1 VITALQQLVIIGRR
15 KFLTTSNRNFVVGV
29 FQDTPQAQQAMDDL
43 MSAGFSKDQ
52 IRYSVSK
59 GGSGIT
65 NSLENLG
72 LPEEEATFYNGE
84 FEAGRT
90 VVVVNTSDRQ
100 QEASQILARQGGY
113 DYTSRSGQTSG
124 YANTASSNTAS
135 SGQATDYNAEAS
147 QNVQLREEQLN
158 VGKQAVQTGQAG
170 IRKEVVTE
178 QQSIDVPVSREEVVI
193 ERRPASGQPSD
204 TPIGEGETYRI
215 PVREEQVTVDKQPVV
230 REEFSLGK
238 RQVQDTQRVSDTVQH
253 EEARVEREGDVNVQG
268 SDFQGSST
276 DGQ

>member
-1 VITALQQLVIIGRR
+1 
-15 KFLTTSNRNFVVGV
+15 VVGV

-43 MSAGFSKDQ
+43 MGAGFSKDQ

-72 LPEEEATFYNGE
+72 LPEQEATFYNGE

-90 VVVVNTSDRQ
+90 VVVVNTNDRQ
-100 QEASQILARQGGY
+100 QEASQILSRDGGY
-113 DYTSRSGQTSG
+113 DYTSQ
-124 YANTASSNTAS
+124 
-135 SGQATDYNAEAS
+135 SGQATDYATTGSNQATDYATTTGS
-147 QNVQLREEQLN
+147 NRATDYATTTGSNQATDYNTDADQNVQLREEQLN
-158 VGKQAVQTGQAG
+158 VNKQAVQAGQVG

-178 QQSIDVPVSREEVVI
+178 QQSVDVPVSREEVVI
-193 ERRPASGQPSD
+193 ERRPASGQASD

-230 REEFSLGK
+230 REEVSLGK
-238 RQVQDTQRVSDTVQH
+238 RQVQDTQRVSDSVQR
-253 EEARVEREGDVNVQG
+253 EEARIEREGNVNVQG
-268 SDFQGSST
+268 TDV

>member
-1 VITALQQLVIIGRR
+1 LKEEI
-15 KFLTTSNRNFVVGV
+15 LTTTNRNFVVGV

-72 LPEEEATFYNGE
+72 LPEQEATFYNGE

-90 VVVVNTSDRQ
+90 VVVVNTNDRQ
-100 QEASQILARQGGY
+100 QEASQILSRDGGY
-113 DYTSRSGQTSG
+113 DYMSRSGQTTG
-124 YANTASSNTAS
+124 YTNTAST
-135 SGQATDYNAEAS
+135 GQATDYNTDAG
-147 QNVQLREEQLN
+147 QNIQLREEQLN
-158 VGKQAVQTGQAG
+158 VNKQAVQTGQVG

-178 QQSIDVPVSREEVVI
+178 QQSVDVPVSHEEVVI
-193 ERRPASGQPSD
+193 ERRAASGQPSD
-204 TPIGEGETYRI
+204 APIGEGETYRI

-230 REEFSLGK
+230 REEVSLGK
-238 RQVQDTQRVSDTVQH
+238 RQVQDTQRVSDTVQR
-253 EEARVEREGDVNVQG
+253 EEARIEREGDVNVQG
-268 SDFQGSST
+268 T
-276 DGQ
+276 DVQDTNVHGQ

>member
-1 VITALQQLVIIGRR
+1 
-15 KFLTTSNRNFVVGV
+15 VVGV
-29 FQDTPQAQQAMDDL
+29 FQDTPQAQQAMDNL

-72 LPEEEATFYNGE
+72 LPEQEATFYNGE

-90 VVVVNTSDRQ
+90 VVVVNTNDRQ
-100 QEASQILARQGGY
+100 QEASQILSSYGGY
-113 DYTSRSGQTSG
+113 DYMSRSGQTSG
-124 YANTASSNTAS
+124 YATTAS
-135 SGQATDYNAEAS
+135 SGQATDYNTEAA
-147 QNVQLREEQLN
+147 QNLQLREEQLN
-158 VGKQAVQTGQAG
+158 VNKQAVQSGQVG

-230 REEFSLGK
+230 REEVSLGK
-238 RQVQDTQRVSDTVQH
+238 RQVQDTQRVSDTVQR
-253 EEARVEREGDVNVQG
+253 EEARIEREGDVNVQG
-268 SDFQGSST
+268 TGI

>member
-1 VITALQQLVIIGRR
+1 
-15 KFLTTSNRNFVVGV
+15 
-29 FQDTPQAQQAMDDL
+29 

-52 IRYSVSK
+52 IRYSVNK

-72 LPEEEATFYNGE
+72 LPEQEATFYNGE

-90 VVVVNTSDRQ
+90 VVVVNTKDRQ
-100 QEASQILARQGGY
+100 QEASQILARDGGY
-113 DYTSRSGQTSG
+113 DYTSRSGQKTG
-124 YANTASSNTAS
+124 YANTTS
-135 SGQATDYNAEAS
+135 SGQATDYNTEAA

-158 VGKQAVQTGQAG
+158 VNKQAVQTGQVG

-178 QQSIDVPVSREEVVI
+178 QQSVDVPVSREEVVI

-230 REEFSLGK
+230 REEVSLGK
-238 RQVQDTQRVSDTVQH
+238 RQVQDTQRVSDTVQR
-253 EEARVEREGDVNVQG
+253 EEARIEREGDVNVQG
-268 SDFQGSST
+268 TDAQNTSI

>member
-1 VITALQQLVIIGRR
+1 
-15 KFLTTSNRNFVVGV
+15 VVGV

-43 MSAGFSKDQ
+43 MGAGFSKDQ

-72 LPEEEATFYNGE
+72 LPEQEATFYNGE

-90 VVVVNTSDRQ
+90 VVVVNTNDRQ
-100 QEASQILARQGGY
+100 QEASQILSRDGGY
-113 DYTSRSGQTSG
+113 DYTSQ
-124 YANTASSNTAS
+124 
-135 SGQATDYNAEAS
+135 SGQATDYATTGSNQSTDYATTTGSNQATDYNTDAD

-158 VGKQAVQTGQAG
+158 VNKQAVQAGQVG

-178 QQSIDVPVSREEVVI
+178 QQSVDVPVSREEVVI
-193 ERRPASGQPSD
+193 ERRPASGQASD

-230 REEFSLGK
+230 REEVSLGK
-238 RQVQDTQRVSDTVQH
+238 RQVQDTQRVSDSVQR
-253 EEARVEREGDVNVQG
+253 EEARIEREGNVNVQG
-268 SDFQGSST
+268 TDVQNT
-276 DGQ
+276 NVDGQ

>member
-1 VITALQQLVIIGRR
+1 
-15 KFLTTSNRNFVVGV
+15 VVGV

-72 LPEEEATFYNGE
+72 LPEQEAAFYNGE

-90 VVVVNTSDRQ
+90 VVVVNTNDRQ
-100 QEASQILARQGGY
+100 QEASQILSRDGGY
-113 DYTSRSGQTSG
+113 DYMSRSGQTTG
-124 YANTASSNTAS
+124 YTNTAST
-135 SGQATDYNAEAS
+135 GQASDYNTDAG
-147 QNVQLREEQLN
+147 QNIQLREEQLN
-158 VGKQAVQTGQAG
+158 VNKQAVQTGQAG

-178 QQSIDVPVSREEVVI
+178 QQSVDVPVSHEEVVI

-204 TPIGEGETYRI
+204 APIGEGETYRI

-230 REEFSLGK
+230 REEVSLGK
-238 RQVQDTQRVSDTVQH
+238 RQVQDTQRVSDTVQR
-253 EEARVEREGDVNVQG
+253 EEARIEREGDVNVQG
-268 SDFQGSST
+268 T
-276 DGQ
+276 DVQDTNVHGQ